1 MDAEPDEARRGRRL
15 SRGIAAIPTGTKLFL
30 ILSAALLPLALIAL
44 VAARQT
50 TQALDR
56 ERRSQLNVA
65 AAESARALS
74 IELVGDMNAVRVAL
88 DALASDPA
96 DAPSCARVQGVFAEQ
111 LASGARLSISDRTGR
126 VVCGTTRLPSIAFA
140 PPLPGGPVTA
150 GISPTDG
157 LALALASP
165 GGRLRAV
172 ATFPGSSL
180 AQIARP
186 TGFVPPYAAMLVHGN
201 MRLSLEAMPD
211 LGVLDRTEKIGVP
224 VGVDG
229 LLFEMSVRSAPL
241 SSPVIVAMLLPLLMW
256 AAAAGIGWFV
266 VDRLLIRPLRELRL
280 RVATYVPGQEID
292 SAQARRSTTQE
303 IRDLGDTFREISRTV
318 ASHEA
323 GLAQGLVRQT
333 ALTREVHHR
342 VKNNLQVISSLI
354 NFHARGARSEAASDA
369 YASIQRRVDALAV
382 VHRNHFAEADQAR
395 GLSLRA
401 VIGDLASN
409 IRATA
414 PAGSNLSIT
423 LDLESYLATQDVA
436 TAVAFLITE
445 LIELAIRVRNDAAIR
460 VSLKPADAAGK
471 AIVRISSPA
480 LIDSDR
486 LSTELAEGY
495 GRVVE
500 GLSRQL
506 RSKLHHDPMVGAFE
520 IPVNVLGRD

>member
-1 MDAEPDEARRGRRL
+1 MDTQPDEARRGRPL
-15 SRGIAAIPTGTKLFL
+15 SRGIAALPTGTKLFL

-44 VAARQT
+44 FAARQT
-50 TQALDR
+50 TQAVDR
-56 ERRSQLNVA
+56 ETRSQLRVA
-65 AAESARALS
+65 ATESARALA
-74 IELVGDMNAVRVAL
+74 IELVGDMNALRVAL
-88 DALASDPA
+88 DALDADPA

-111 LASGARLSISDRTGR
+111 LASGARLSISDRSGR
-126 VVCGTTRLPSIAFA
+126 VLCGTTRLPAIAVE
-140 PPLPGGPVTA
+140 PPPPGGPVTA

-165 GGRLRAV
+165 SGRLRAT
-172 ATFPGSSL
+172 ATFPATSL

-186 TGFVPPYAAMLVHGN
+186 SGFVPPYAAMLVRGN
-201 MRLSLEAMPD
+201 MRLPLEAMPE
-211 LGVLDRTEKIGVP
+211 LGALDRTETIGVP

-266 VDRLLIRPLRELRL
+266 VDRLLIRPLRDLRL
-280 RVATYVPGQEID
+280 RVATYVPGEEID
-292 SAQARRSTTQE
+292 SATARQSSTQE

-323 GLAQGLVRQT
+323 GLAQGLLRQT

-354 NFHARGARSEAASDA
+354 NFHARGARSEEASAA

-414 PAGSNLSIT
+414 PEGSGLSIT

-445 LIELAIRVRNDAAIR
+445 LIELAMRVRTDAAMR
-460 VSLKPADAAGK
+460 VSLKPGAEPGK
-471 AIVRISSPA
+471 AVVRISSPA
-480 LIDSDR
+480 LVDSDR
-486 LSTELAEGY
+486 LRAEIGEGY

-520 IPVNVLGRD
+520 IPVNILGRD